1 MSVTCGE
8 FVKKASEYRA
18 HAAECRGLA
27 AKMDLGEARDQLI
40 AMARH
45 WDQLAAERTQLITRH
60 PELALDGE
68 HNEERDEDRG
78 DAPPA

>member
-1 MSVTCGE
+1 
-8 FVKKASEYRA
+8 VKKASEYRA
-18 HAAECRGLA
+18 HAIECRGLA
-27 AKMDLGEARDQLI
+27 AKMDLGDARDQLI

-68 HNEERDEDRG
+68 HAEERDEPS
-78 DAPPA
+78 DAPPP